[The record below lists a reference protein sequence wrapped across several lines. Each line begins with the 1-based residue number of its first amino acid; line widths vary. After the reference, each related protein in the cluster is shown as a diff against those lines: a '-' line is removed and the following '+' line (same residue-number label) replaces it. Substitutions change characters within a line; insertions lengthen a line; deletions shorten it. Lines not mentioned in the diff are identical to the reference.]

1 MRACALCL
9 LALLCVAGS
18 GVAQD
23 KPGAKPETYTN
34 GPHGFAVTR
43 PPADWAFS
51 EPTPPGTAKYAAK
64 FALVQDA
71 KETSLLV
78 YVLEQGELKDASAAR
93 DAVEGSWK
101 NEPKVSNIRKGNS
114 TFDKRV
120 VPFLRGDY
128 DVGVRYALRQ
138 HFFAGNSRI
147 YIVQCL
153 APVEAFAGREKEF
166 DALVA
171 SFRAVDIDDSPSPLQ
186 QLADRCGSEI
196 KWTQSWKEASTR
208 AARENKLI
216 VVVFE
221 VYRGIVGKR
230 FTPYSTFMDEDVVAL
245 INERCVGL
253 YWADATDAPFD
264 DPKVYGLGPSTFGQG
279 TLFADARGNVLGQAV
294 SFHPHYYYSRL
305 CEILAK
311 HPGAPAKDPKDAAL
325 LLRRGEHDKAA
336 ALLAE
341 PQTPEQWL
349 LKADL
354 HRRLRQGDP
363 AVAALREAARH
374 EASADAARRVE
385 AAIRLNLGDWQAAEG
400 LLQRDETPG
409 ARYRYAIAIGGQKGL
424 EAIVPIL
431 QKLCDEHPGS
441 RWAWRGAA
449 LLLKLAGDDPRW
461 PETAKLEACN
471 QSEFEAA
478 KDAKVAAGRAVAF
491 LLTTQQPDG
500 SWLSPMSLGSDS
512 TTAAITALAGEAL
525 LPLRERKD
533 ALAAVEAA
541 LKYVLAAKLETNREK
556 LFDYT
561 IWGQIFTLRFLA
573 RCRLADVG
581 DKAVINAAMQRL
593 VESMAEGRH
602 ASGGWAYVRIA
613 GQDDNPIGFVTAA
626 ALLALREAQGAGAN
640 VPAEMFSKAAVVL
653 ERLANP
659 NGSFGYM
666 WASGI
671 GEDKKQAE
679 ASLRSPLYAYALMR
693 EKRAEGATLRKALD
707 VYLKH
712 HEHTRKERG
721 KGLCH
726 TGQEGTA
733 SYYLLFGYQFA
744 AEALAFLPEKD
755 RAPFKKALVEDVL
768 SLHCADGS
776 FTDNAM
782 IGRTYGAAMA
792 VQTLRLLE

>member
-9 LALLCVAGS
+9 LALLCLAPP

-78 YVLEQGELKDASAAR
+78 YVLKQGELKDASAAR
-93 DAVEGSWK
+93 DAVEGTWK
-101 NEPKVSNIRKGNS
+101 NEPKLSNIRKGNS

-128 DVGVRYALRQ
+128 DAGAKYALRQ
-138 HFFAGNSRI
+138 HYFVGNSRV

-196 KWTQSWKEASTR
+196 KWAASWKEASTR

-253 YWADATDAPFD
+253 YWSDATDAPFD
-264 DPKVYGLGPSTFGQG
+264 DPKVYGLGPGTFGQG

-294 SFHPHYYYSRL
+294 SFQPHYYYSRL
-305 CEILAK
+305 CEILAS

-336 ALLAE
+336 ALLAQ
-341 PQTPEQWL
+341 PQTADQWL

-354 HRRLRQGDP
+354 HRRTRQVDP
-363 AVAALREAARH
+363 AREALSQAAAQGAPVALPRARLH
-374 EASADAARRVE
+374 LNAGQWAEADRALLDAPGPE
-385 AAIRLNLGDWQAAEG
+385 AAWWRTLAVGW
-400 LLQRDETPG
+400 
-409 ARYRYAIAIGGQKGL
+409 QKGL
-424 EAIVPIL
+424 EAIAPAL

-441 RWAWRGAA
+441 RWAWRAAA
-449 LLLKLAGDDPRW
+449 LLLKLAALDPRW
-461 PETAKLEACN
+461 PEPARLEAAN
-471 QSEFEAA
+471 QSEFETA

-491 LLTTQQPDG
+491 LLASQQPDG
-500 SWLSPMSLGSDS
+500 CWFSPMALGSDS
-512 TTAAITALAGEAL
+512 TTAAITALCGEAL
-525 LPLRERKD
+525 LPLRERDDVRK
-533 ALAAVEAA
+533 AVDAA
-541 LKYVLAAKLETNREK
+541 LRYVLAAKLETNPDK
-556 LFDYT
+556 VFDYT
-561 IWGQIFTLRFLA
+561 IWGQIFVLRFLA

-581 DKAVINAAMQRL
+581 DNAALGAALQRL
-593 VESMAEGRH
+593 VDAMAQGRH

-613 GQDDNPIGFVTAA
+613 GHDDNPIGFVTAA

-640 VPAEMFSKAAVVL
+640 VPADMFSKAAAVL
-653 ERLANP
+653 ERLHNP

-671 GEDKKQAE
+671 GEDKRVAE

-744 AEALAFLPEKD
+744 AEALAFVPEKD
-755 RAPFKKALVEDVL
+755 RAPFRKALVEDVL

>member
-9 LALLCVAGS
+9 LVLLCFARP

-23 KPGAKPETYTN
+23 KPAEVYTN
-34 GPHGFAVTR
+34 KPHGFAVTR
-43 PPADWAFS
+43 PPADWVFS

-64 FALVQDA
+64 FALVKDA
-71 KETSLLV
+71 TETSLLV
-78 YVLEQGELKDASAAR
+78 YVLDQGELKDSAAAR
-93 DAVEGSWK
+93 DAVEGTWK
-101 NEPKVSNIRKGNS
+101 NEPKLSNIRKGNS

-128 DVGVRYALRQ
+128 DAGAKYALRQ
-138 HFFAGNSRI
+138 HYFVANARV

-153 APVEAFAGREKEF
+153 APVGNFGGLEKDF

-171 SFRAVDIDDSPSPLQ
+171 SFRAVEVDDSPSPLQ

-196 KWTQSWKEASTR
+196 KWAASWKEASSR
-208 AARENKLI
+208 AARENKLVI
-216 VVVFE
+216 VVFE

-230 FTPYSTFMDEDVVAL
+230 YTPCSTFMDEDVVAL

-253 YWADATDAPFD
+253 YWSDATDAPFD

-279 TLFADARGNVLGQAV
+279 TLFADAKGSVLGQAV
-294 SFHPHYYYSRL
+294 SFQPHYYYQRL
-305 CEILAK
+305 CEILAE
-311 HPGAPAKDPKDAAL
+311 HPGAPAKDLKDAAL

-341 PQTPEQWL
+341 PQTSQQWL
-349 LKADL
+349 LKAEL
-354 HRRLRQGDP
+354 HRRLRQAEP
-363 AVAALREAARH
+363 ARAALAKVAEKLSPEDPYWALAGRLHLNQGKWAEAEAAF
-374 EASADAARRVE
+374 AA
-385 AAIRLNLGDWQAAEG
+385 GS
-400 LLQRDETPG
+400 TPE
-409 ARYRYAIAIGGQKGL
+409 ARYRHALALGWQKGL
-424 EAIVPIL
+424 DAIAPDL
-431 QKLCDEHPGS
+431 QKICDEHPGS
-441 RWAWRGAA
+441 RWAWRAAA
-449 LLLKLAGDDPRW
+449 LLLKLATDDPRW
-461 PETAKLEACN
+461 PEAAR
-471 QSEFEAA
+471 FEAA
-478 KDAKVAAGRAVAF
+478 NQSPFEPAKDSKVAAGRAVAF
-491 LLTTQQPDG
+491 LLATQQPDG
-500 SWLSPMSLGSDS
+500 CWYSPMALGSDS

-525 LPLRERKD
+525 LPLRERDD
-533 ALAAVEAA
+533 ARKAVDQA
-541 LKYVLAAKLETNREK
+541 LKYVLAAKLETNPEK

-561 IWGQIFTLRFLA
+561 IWGQIFVLRFIA
-573 RCRLADVG
+573 RCRSADVG
-581 DKAVINAAMQRL
+581 DKAAIAEAMTRL
-593 VESMAEGRH
+593 IESMRQGRH

-613 GQDDNPIGFVTAA
+613 GIDDNPIGFVTAA
-626 ALLALREAQGAGAN
+626 ALLALREAQSAGAS
-640 VPAEMFSKAAVVL
+640 VPAEMLSKAAVVL
-653 ERLANP
+653 ERLQNP

-693 EKRAEGATLRKALD
+693 EKRAEGAALRKALD

-744 AEALAFLPEKD
+744 AEALAFVPEKD